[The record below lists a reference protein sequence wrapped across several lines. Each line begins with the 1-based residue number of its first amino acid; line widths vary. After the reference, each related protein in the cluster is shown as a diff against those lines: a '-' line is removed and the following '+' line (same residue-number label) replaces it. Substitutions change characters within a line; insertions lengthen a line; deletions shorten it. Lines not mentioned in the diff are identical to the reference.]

1 MKLTSR
7 KKVEII
13 RPEVQIECNSY
24 LMCVYVIARIY
35 LKFFRCLRVVLTME
49 TENGEKPV
57 EERKY
62 WVIPKINVKWR

>member
-1 MKLTSR
+1 MKYYTP
-7 KKVEII
+7 KKAGIL
-13 RPEVQIECNSY
+13 RPEVEIECSSY
-24 LMCVYVIARIY
+24 LMCVYIMARIY

-49 TENGEKPV
+49 TEYGEKPV